1 MDNTESLRQL
11 FDQYPYPINKIE
23 MSPREDTNFLFLH
36 SLTTAQYL
44 RGNGYIPSNG
54 KVILDVG
61 CGSGYAALAMAIAN
75 PEAKIVGIDLSPK
88 SVAVARERMQFHG
101 FTNCEFHAISV
112 EELPSLGMKFDYIN
126 CDETLYLL
134 LNPTEGLQIMASVLS
149 RQGVIRT
156 NLHSRYSREE
166 FFRAQ
171 TLSRFL
177 GLMDGEIGDWECEV
191 INELMES
198 LKNGVKVKT
207 SWQSLGNRNE
217 EVRMNF
223 LLPSDKGYTIPEM
236 FTMLESSDLELI
248 SMVNWRQWRLE
259 DLFQSADS
267 LPEYL
272 ELMLGEATPMQ
283 RLHLYELLHPVHR
296 LLDFWCGHQNTEPSN
311 HHSLDFAEITYSD
324 VEAWQNYTIYL
335 HPQLHTDK
343 FKQALEEAISK
354 SLPFPITQF
363 LNCTSS
369 QSLNLFAPAN
379 ICLWLLWQHP
389 QSIAEIIKYWMTI
402 KPLNSLNLQPTNESE
417 AFLEIHQTLLQLESL
432 LIVLIAT

>member
-11 FDQYPYPINKIE
+11 FDQYPYPINQIE
-23 MSPREDTNFLFLH
+23 MSPREDTKFLFLH

-44 RGNGYIPSNG
+44 RGNGYISSKG
-54 KVILDVG
+54 KAILDVG

-88 SVAVARERMQFHG
+88 SVAVARERMKFHG

-112 EELPSLGMKFDYIN
+112 EDLPSLGMQFDYIN

-134 LNPTEGLQIMASVLS
+134 PNPTEGLQIMASVLS
-149 RQGVIRT
+149 PQGVIRT

-177 GLMDGEIGDWECEV
+177 GLMDGEIGDWECDV

-223 LLPSDKGYTIPEM
+223 LLPSDKGYIIPEM
-236 FTMLESSDLELI
+236 FAMLESSDLELI
-248 SMVNWRQWRLE
+248 SMVNWRQWCLE
-259 DLFQSADS
+259 DLFQSADA

-272 ELMLGEATPMQ
+272 ELMLSEATPMQ

-296 LLDFWCGHQNTEPSN
+296 LLDFWCGHQNTESPN
-311 HHSLDFAEITYSD
+311 HHSVDFAEITYSD
-324 VEAWQNYTIYL
+324 VEAWQNYTLYL
-335 HPQLHTDK
+335 HPQLRTEK
-343 FKQALEEAISK
+343 FKQALEEAITK

-363 LNCTSS
+363 LSCTSS
-369 QSLNLFAPAN
+369 QSLNLFAPAS
-379 ICLWLLWQHP
+379 ICLWLLWQQP
-389 QSIAEIIKYWMTI
+389 QSIGDLIKYWLTI
-402 KPLNSLNLQPTNESE
+402 KPLNPISLRPVQESE
-417 AFLEIHQTLLQLESL
+417 TFSEIQQALLQLESL
-432 LIVLIAT
+432 LVVLID